1 MNYLKKTFL
10 ITLLATGVLFIFS
23 ACPSCVCS
31 HVEGYYFDVQDMNVY
46 NGEIECCQT
55 FPIDSIVWDNYW
67 LHLDFEVTYYAPMVG
82 EAEKNDM
89 FFPSLNL
96 MPAAKAYSCGC
107 HDDYNG
113 MYGSEEIIEEFT
125 ITTVHDYNENYKAN
139 DTINTLLD
147 IGLQTHEDTNL
158 NEYLEEMQG
167 VLAYENYGFTF
178 NEAPDSTTQTFQA
191 NIILKLANGET
202 YTAMN
207 EEILFIP

>member
-1 MNYLKKTFL
+1 
-10 ITLLATGVLFIFS
+10 
-23 ACPSCVCS
+23 
-31 HVEGYYFDVQDMNVY
+31 
-46 NGEIECCQT
+46 
-55 FPIDSIVWDNYW
+55 
-67 LHLDFEVTYYAPMVG
+67 MVG

-158 NEYLEEMQG
+158 NLS
-167 VLAYENYGFTF
+167 L
-178 NEAPDSTTQTFQA
+178 
-191 NIILKLANGET
+191 IHI
-202 YTAMN
+202 
-207 EEILFIP
+207 